1 MKKNKVLKC
10 VFATILACG
19 GIIATATSLNV
30 APVGADIEVSTAD
43 LLSRNSENERVSIR
57 RAATTGQLE
66 VSKIYTQV
74 GSDSE
79 GASYL
84 RFAAAVKGDIDSLV
98 YSADIEGSDYQI
110 ADKVVTSVYKSIVA
124 DGEKTYFTGNSLVD
138 ASLLSTKDY
147 YWACFTIKYGVNSEF
162 KDNQINVTLNAND
175 GEQVLTRSESLNN
188 KLNPST
194 GVTEYSLGDYIT
206 DCDAKGETPNFT
218 YNRKLSG
225 HYEDDNGTRYDIP
238 QGACSD
244 GEYLYVAMNSTESTA
259 SLKNAAGFV
268 VKYNPTTNTVE
279 GRTSRIG
286 TYVDNNKG
294 PGNANLFYNPIDGMI
309 YLLGGIRA
317 GGSGGACSDWKIN
330 PETMEV
336 TELGEILEVDGFK
349 FETPDINTYFSKWAS
364 TTVTFDVENLEYNP
378 TLKKW
383 AVIYRIKSNGT
394 DIKDG
399 STNVFRQLFF
409 YDSDMKL
416 SSTSN
421 QGIVVNNLKSNTGYG
436 IQEMTSDSK
445 YIYVDFTKWTDK
457 TNSYTRMFDWN
468 GNEKKEIK
476 LSNKFAD
483 SEKNYANV
491 QFVQSVGEELFIGA
505 YQSDGSKGLYLTKA
519 TYPIPS
525 TTPTP
530 SETPEI
536 RLTLGEKAEYANLT
550 NGSLSYSSN
559 QVLRNKIVSGL
570 LPTWNGTD
578 GTNVSL
584 TSTKYWVSKGATSD
598 GEYIYQILNAESS
611 SNAGADI
618 GVLAKFTLDGE
629 LVGTTDYSFH
639 WGNGPRVS
647 YFDGKIV
654 VSRTEATKKDAYGNV
669 LTFTGRNLEFSTDL
683 KTFNDNYVPVG
694 DIPSGGELDMV
705 ADSQDGKK
713 LVLVYKFVVNGTK
726 SRKMYI
732 YEKTENGELVKTVDG
747 LDVSS
752 SNSGVIA
759 GVYGNNHYLYVL
771 FNVAKN
777 PRIRVMDYNG
787 NTILEKNMSSIYEGE
802 HANKSA
808 AGLFE
813 LNGSVYYTVYNYN
826 WDSSKG
832 PTNSPGGWELYRV
845 DA

>member
-19 GIIATATSLNV
+19 GIIATATSLCV

-57 RAATTGQLE
+57 RAATTGQLD

-74 GSDSE
+74 GSDAE

-98 YSADIEGSDYQI
+98 YSASIEGSDYKI
-110 ADKVVTSVYKSIVA
+110 ADKVITSVYKSIVA
-124 DGEKTYFTGNSLVD
+124 NGEKTYFTGNSLID
-138 ASLLSTKDY
+138 AELLSTKDY
-147 YWACFTIKYGVNSEF
+147 YWACFTIKYGIDSQF
-162 KDNQINVTLNAND
+162 KDNNINVTLTVNE
-175 GEQVLTRSESLNN
+175 GEQVLNRTESLNN

-206 DCDAKGETPNFT
+206 DCDAKGEKPAFT
-218 YNRKLSG
+218 YTRKLTG
-225 HYEDDNGTRYDIP
+225 HYEDDNGTKNDIP

-244 GEYLYVAMNSTESTA
+244 GEYLYFAMNTNESTA

-279 GRTSRIG
+279 GRTSRMG
-286 TYVDNNKG
+286 EYADNNKG

-317 GGSGGACSDWKIN
+317 GGTGGACTDWKIN

-394 DIKDG
+394 DIADG
-399 STNVFRQLFF
+399 STKVFRQLFF

-421 QGIVVNNLKSNTGYG
+421 QGLVVNYTTSSDTSYG

-445 YIYVDFTKWTDK
+445 YVYLDFTKWGDK
-457 TNSYTRMFDWN
+457 NNSYVRIFDWN
-468 GNEKKEIK
+468 GDEIK
-476 LSNKFAD
+476 LLKLSNSFAD
-483 SEKNYANV
+483 NSQANV
-491 QFVQSVGEELFIGA
+491 QFVQSVGNELYIGA
-505 YQSDGSKGLYLTKA
+505 YESKTGITLTKA

-525 TTPTP
+525 TTSTP

-536 RLTLGEKAEYANLT
+536 SLTLGEKAEYANLT
-550 NGSLSYSSN
+550 SGSLSYSSN

-578 GTNVSL
+578 GTDVSL
-584 TSTKYWVSKGATSD
+584 TTTTKYWVSKGATSD
-598 GEYIYQILNAESS
+598 GEYIYQILNAESGS
-611 SNAGADI
+611 KDGADI
-618 GVLAKFTLDGE
+618 GILAKFTLDGE

-647 YFDGKIV
+647 YFDGKII
-654 VSRTEATKKDAYGNV
+654 VSRTEAATKDAYGNV

-732 YEKTENGELVKTVDG
+732 YEKSENGELVKTVDG

-759 GVYGNNHYLYVL
+759 GVYGNIHYLYVL

-777 PRIRVMDYNG
+777 PIIRVMDYNG
-787 NTILEKNMSSIYEGE
+787 NTILEKNMSSIYEGQ
-802 HANKSA
+802 HTNKSS

-813 LNGSVYYTVYNYN
+813 LNGSVYYTVFNYN

-832 PTNSPGGWELYRV
+832 PLNSPGGWELYRV